1 MIEPSVKEKLY
12 NDVTLRSSSEQSIL
26 TDAVGVCAVV
36 DGIGINEISKIV
48 TRIFAFITI
57 NSHTI
62 ILTFPLIIHKG
73 DRCICGRLQRYP
85 LCRIG
90 LQGGPLC
97 LVTFQLISQKGSLMS
112 PSSVKSSS
120 LMRYVVS
127 SVSKRLM
134 LPTVR

>member
-1 MIEPSVKEKLY
+1 MIELSVEEKLY

-73 DRCICGRLQRYP
+73 NRCICGGLQRYP
-85 LCRIG
+85 RIRIRTEG
-90 LQGGPLC
+90 APFIQ
-97 LVTFQLISQKGSLMS
+97 I
-112 PSSVKSSS
+112 
-120 LMRYVVS
+120 
-127 SVSKRLM
+127 
-134 LPTVR
+134 VRVLHFVQ